1 MSARDRAAAVV
12 TRDQASTSPGA
23 GVEVEV
29 GWTDLAGVHDT
40 LLEAL
45 AAVVGSTLLTQAARL
60 RRRED
65 RLARITAHALAR
77 HLVARATG
85 QAPAGLRLVRRCH
98 RCGIADHG
106 KPSFLPPGGGTA
118 PVEVSLS
125 HSGRWVCAVVAPLPV
140 GIDVEVAEHCVD
152 WTALEALV
160 RHPAESVAA
169 ADDDAVRR
177 WVRKEA
183 ALKAIGEGLSTP
195 MATVLLQDR
204 PRSQLPGPGG
214 SWRGTG
220 PDGWT
225 VTGTDLTLPA
235 ACAVAVRTSAQL
247 RVRLDRLSP
256 HTLTGAG

>member
-1 MSARDRAAAVV
+1 MS
-12 TRDQASTSPGA
+12 RDQTSASPGA
-23 GVEVEV
+23 GVAVEV
-29 GWTDLAGVHDT
+29 GWTDLDGVHDT

-45 AAVVGSTLLTQAARL
+45 AAVVGSTLLAQAARL
-60 RRRED
+60 RRRQD

-98 RCGIADHG
+98 RCGTGDHG
-106 KPSFLPPGGGTA
+106 KPSFLPPGGGPA

-140 GIDVEVAEHCVD
+140 GIDVEAAEHDVD
-152 WTALEALV
+152 WAAVEPLV
-160 RHPAESVAA
+160 RHPAEPVAA
-169 ADDDAVRR
+169 ADGDAVRR

-183 ALKAIGEGLSTP
+183 ALKAVGEGLSTP

-204 PRSQLPGPGG
+204 PRSRPAGAGG
-214 SWRGTG
+214 SWCATG
-220 PDGWT
+220 PEGWT
-225 VTGTDLTLPA
+225 VTGTDLSLPA
-235 ACAVAVRTSAQL
+235 ACAVAVRTTAQL